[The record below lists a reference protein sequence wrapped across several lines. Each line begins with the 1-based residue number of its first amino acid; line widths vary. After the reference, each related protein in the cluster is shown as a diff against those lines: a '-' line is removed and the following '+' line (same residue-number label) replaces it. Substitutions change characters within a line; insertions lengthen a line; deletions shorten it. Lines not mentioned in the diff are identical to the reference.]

1 MRWPSMR
8 YIPRGMHV
16 YEAVLMKDTPMRD
29 KPMRNAPMKWPS
41 IRGTPMRQWSMG
53 EARL

>member
-1 MRWPSMR
+1 MG
-8 YIPRGMHV
+8 YISRGMHV
-16 YEAVLMKDTPMRD
+16 YEAALMKDTPRRD
-29 KPMRNAPMKWPS
+29 KAMRNAPMKWPP

>member
-1 MRWPSMR
+1 MR

-29 KPMRNAPMKWPS
+29 KSMKWPS